1 MYIKKSLRSI
11 TNLDKEML
19 NMSSNFCGSTIKTII
34 TFEKMY
40 RNGVRKIILGS
51 AASASLGTYVNSTN
65 RKQKVLTTSP
75 GNLYIFIHFL
85 TADEP
90 F

>member
-1 MYIKKSLRSI
+1 
-11 TNLDKEML
+11 ML
-19 NMSSNFCGSTIKTII
+19 NMSSNFCGSTIRTII

-40 RNGVRKIILGS
+40 RNGVRKIILVS

-65 RKQKVLTTSP
+65 RKKVLTTSP
-75 GNLYIFIHFL
+75 GNLYLFIYSFL
-85 TADEP
+85 TAGMP